1 MLIPTLVL
9 LAQLA
14 SERQSAEST
23 FTPSAESTFA
33 LPPESTPRPSPESN
47 FTPPTEST
55 RTPSAQA
62 VPAAL
67 PQRSSTAPEA
77 TSESEVD
84 DVDKQNSEQSAEME
98 ELRALEEVALDPKV
112 KVSAALRRSMRRL
125 GVANP
130 LRERLEDAFAEPQL
144 REDVWSLELPPVT
157 DLAKFDIGQVKDRY
171 DIPMEMQPLVGEYVQ
186 FFRGPGRKWFRKW
199 MSRSTRYIPEMEP
212 ILEAQGLPKDTVYL
226 AMIESGFAPHAYSWA
241 RAAGP
246 WQFISSTAK
255 IFGLRQDFWVDER
268 RDPLKATD
276 AAARYLERLHA
287 QLGNWYLAWAAY
299 NAGRGKVQRL
309 IDRRGTTDFWELS
322 EGRGLAKETKHY
334 VPKLIACALVAKNPT
349 AFGFK
354 ENEFD
359 FLTPVETVQVKL
371 TEAADL
377 DVLARSAEIPVEQLK
392 ELNPELRR
400 WCT

>member
-23 FTPSAESTFA
+23 F
-33 LPPESTPRPSPESN
+33 
-47 FTPPTEST
+47 
-55 RTPSAQA
+55 TPSAQA

-212 ILEAQGLPKDTVYL
+212 ILESNGLPKDTVYL
-226 AMIESGFAPHAYSWA
+226 AMIESGFSPHAYSWA
-241 RAAGP
+241 RASGP
-246 WQFISSTAK
+246 WQFIPGTARL
-255 IFGLRQDFWVDER
+255 FGLKQDFWVDER
-268 RDPLKATD
+268 RDPVKSTR
-276 AAARYLERLHA
+276 AAARYLRQLHED
-287 QLGNWYLAWAAY
+287 LGDWYLAWAAY
-299 NAGRGKVQRL
+299 NAGGGRL
-309 IDRRGTTDFWELS
+309 SRVIERKGTSDFW
-322 EGRGLAKETKHY
+322 
-334 VPKLIACALVAKNPT
+334 
-349 AFGFK
+349 
-354 ENEFD
+354 
-359 FLTPVETVQVKL
+359 
-371 TEAADL
+371 
-377 DVLARSAEIPVEQLK
+377 
-392 ELNPELRR
+392 
-400 WCT
+400 